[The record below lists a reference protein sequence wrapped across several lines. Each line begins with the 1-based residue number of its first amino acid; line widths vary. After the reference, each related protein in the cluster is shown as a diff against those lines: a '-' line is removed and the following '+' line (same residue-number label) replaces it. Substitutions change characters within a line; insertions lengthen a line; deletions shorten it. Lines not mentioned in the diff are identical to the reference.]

1 MSQLPKWVNTI
12 LTNEF
17 EDDPY
22 WETGI
27 EQEIPEAFYALTNL
41 QKAPSDIHVFMHA
54 RYVYEKYIDEVINY
68 YGGMENI
75 RQYLEENGQYPPGY
89 SDPPKLS
96 LSKKTNRAILRSGVI
111 PQKEGVYNKILDGE
125 ELSELGKKMY
135 SSDNGINEEL
145 QFVAPKGKLKKRLMK
160 KYRKTISTSG
170 ISTMST
176 SVYAAGFDVISQY
189 YKNHNSDNY
198 ESDDEIFLS
207 KSYDELE
214 RMYDEE
220 AKERE
225 SGWTYDDDFRDGLKF
240 RDGRLLTRKMYTAI
254 ESMKLLSDNGFNPLK
269 GKRKKKYSAEELKRI
284 RTELGIN
291 VLTKK
296 DIKRQ
301 LKEHKKYEKDLSK
314 HSDSFRSLSQA
325 LSRNSRGMSIGDEK
339 IFDEIV
345 RRRK

>member
-1 MSQLPKWVNTI
+1 
-12 LTNEF
+12 
-17 EDDPY
+17 
-22 WETGI
+22 
-27 EQEIPEAFYALTNL
+27 
-41 QKAPSDIHVFMHA
+41 
-54 RYVYEKYIDEVINY
+54 
-68 YGGMENI
+68 
-75 RQYLEENGQYPPGY
+75 
-89 SDPPKLS
+89 
-96 LSKKTNRAILRSGVI
+96 
-111 PQKEGVYNKILDGE
+111 
-125 ELSELGKKMY
+125 
-135 SSDNGINEEL
+135 
-145 QFVAPKGKLKKRLMK
+145 
-160 KYRKTISTSG
+160 
-170 ISTMST
+170 
-176 SVYAAGFDVISQY
+176 
-189 YKNHNSDNY
+189 
-198 ESDDEIFLS
+198 
-207 KSYDELE
+207 
-214 RMYDEE
+214 MYDEE

>member
-27 EQEIPEAFYALTNL
+27 EQEIPEAFYALTNI
-41 QKAPSDIHVFMHA
+41 QKAPSDIHVFMQA
-54 RYVYEKYIDEVINY
+54 RHIYEKYIDEVINY

-111 PQKEGVYNKILDGE
+111 PQKEGVYNRILDGE
-125 ELSELGKKMY
+125 DMSDLGEKMY
-135 SSDNGINEEL
+135 PSTTDAEDL
-145 QFVAPKGKLKKRLMK
+145 QFVTPKGKLKKRLQK
-160 KYRKTISTSG
+160 KYRKSVSSG
-170 ISTMST
+170 RIDTMST
-176 SVYAAGFDVISQY
+176 NVYAAGFDIISQY
-189 YKNHNSDNY
+189 YKNNHSDNP
-198 ESDDEIFLS
+198 ETDDEVFLK
-207 KSYDELE
+207 KSYGELA

-225 SGWTYDDDFRDGLKF
+225 NGWTYDIEFVNGLGFKN
-240 RDGRLLTRKMYTAI
+240 DRLLSRKLYTEI
-254 ESMKLLSDNGFNPLK
+254 ESMRALSENGFNPLK
-269 GKRKKKYSAEELKRI
+269 GRKKKYTPDELKRI

-291 VLTKK
+291 VLSKK
-296 DIKRQ
+296 DIKKQ
-301 LKEHKKYEKDLSK
+301 NKEFKRYEKGLTK
-314 HSDSFRSLSQA
+314 HSDSFRSLSQT
-325 LSRNSRGMSIGDEK
+325 LSRNSRGMSLGDEK